1 MCEAFSEKTKI
12 SIRNFVLI
20 SLLGASPA
28 AWSSNQR
35 GLVAVSHLLGFP
47 VLTVVLNQIFIA
59 PTIVLFC
66 SRLHAPLL
74 MVSTPTPT
82 LPFLPPAF
90 ALPFVVF
97 VPCACCDH

>member
-1 MCEAFSEKTKI
+1 MCQAFSEKTKI

-20 SLLGASPA
+20 SLLGP
-28 AWSSNQR
+28 SSQLLGPQTKG

-59 PTIVLFC
+59 LTDFTLSFC
-66 SRLHAPLL
+66 SVPIC
-74 MVSTPTPT
+74 MVSTPT